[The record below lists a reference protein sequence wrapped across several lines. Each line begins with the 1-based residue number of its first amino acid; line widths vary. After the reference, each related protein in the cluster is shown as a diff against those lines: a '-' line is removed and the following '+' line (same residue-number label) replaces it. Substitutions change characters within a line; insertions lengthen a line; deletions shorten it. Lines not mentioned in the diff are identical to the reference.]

1 MLIAPDINLFIEA
14 QEELR
19 EKLGAEV
26 TFKVPVAQTWPE
38 GAKINPTTQQPYD
51 PTILPTSDPFT
62 EIVKRCLV
70 IIKQASPLRPQADTQ
85 AAASG
90 EMSGMDIILDVAQ
103 ADYEEVE
110 EASEMIVNDLE
121 YRVREVKPI
130 SVGGILYRYLIYGQE
145 R

>member
-1 MLIAPDINLFIEA
+1 MSKPNVEGFIAA
-14 QEELR
+14 QANMRSE
-19 EKLGAEV
+19 LGAEV
-26 TFKVPVAQTWPE
+26 TFKVPVAQVWPE
-38 GAKINPTTQQPYD
+38 HAKINPTTQQPYD

-85 AAASG
+85 AAPTG

-110 EASEMIVNDLE
+110 EASEMIINGLE
-121 YRVREVKPI
+121 YRVREVKPV
-130 SVGGILYRYLIYGQE
+130 SLGGVLYRYLIYGQE

>member
-1 MLIAPDINLFIEA
+1 MSTPNVDGFIAA
-14 QEELR
+14 QANMRGL
-19 EKLGAEV
+19 LGAEV
-26 TFKVPVAQTWPE
+26 TFKVPVAQVWPE
-38 GAKINPTTQQPYD
+38 GAKINPTTLQPYD

-62 EIVKRCLV
+62 EIVERCLV

-110 EASEMIVNDLE
+110 DASEMTVNGLE